1 MNILVVDDSRVLRL
15 LLQEVFKQH
24 GYRVFEAE
32 SGEQALELVQHEHI
46 DIITMD
52 VHMPGINGFE
62 TTERILEIR
71 GIPII
76 ILSASTSVTSN
87 QAAIRALEAGALA
100 ILEKPENPLAENF
113 DSQIDELTRTVRIMR
128 EVRVIRR
135 RRKAAI
141 GALAADLPEH
151 LKTAVQSIH
160 PQVVIIAA
168 SAGGPGV
175 LKDILSAIKTP
186 FPLPIVLI
194 QHIAPGFSNSFITW
208 LKRYTA
214 MSIQLATNH
223 QALKPNSVIIP
234 PDNYQLAF
242 SATQHV
248 YLTERTASQPICPS
262 ADITL
267 QSAARTFKNTA
278 IGIQLSGMGK
288 DGAVGIQMLHHV
300 GALTLAQQ
308 PQTATIASMPE
319 AAIRTGAVAHILTP
333 AEIGTML
340 NKIAEQVQHELQTQE

>member
-1 MNILVVDDSRVLRL
+1 MNILVVDDSRVVRL
-15 LLQEVFKQH
+15 LLREVFQQH

-32 SGEQALELVQHEHI
+32 SGEQALEMVQREHV

-76 ILSASTSVTSN
+76 ILSASTSVSSN

-113 DSQIDELTRTVRIMR
+113 DSQIDELIRTLRIMR

-135 RRKAAI
+135 RRRPSTPAQPKRELNEQLRSSVAN
-141 GALAADLPEH
+141 L
-151 LKTAVQSIH
+151 Q
-160 PQVVIIAA
+160 PQVIIIAA

-175 LKDILSAIKTP
+175 LKDIFSALQTP

-194 QHIAPGFSNSFITW
+194 QHIAPGFSDSFIRW
-208 LKRYTA
+208 LQRYTD
-214 MSIQLATNH
+214 MTIQVATNH
-223 QALKPNSVIIP
+223 QSLKPNQVIIP
-234 PDNYQLAF
+234 PDGFQLAF
-242 SATQHV
+242 SATQNI
-248 YLTERTASQPICPS
+248 YLSARTAQQAICPS

-267 QSAARTFKNTA
+267 QSAARTFQQGA
-278 IGIQLSGMGK
+278 IGVQLSGMGR
-288 DGAVGIQMLHHV
+288 DGAVGIQLLHQV

-308 PQTATIASMPE
+308 PNTATIASMPE
-319 AAIRTGAVAHILTP
+319 AAIKTGAVSHVLTP
-333 AEIGTML
+333 AEIGAML
-340 NKIAEQVQHELQTQE
+340 NKIADQVQQELQT

>member
-1 MNILVVDDSRVLRL
+1 MNILVVDDSRVVRL
-15 LLQEVFKQH
+15 LLREIFQQH

-32 SGEQALELVQHEHI
+32 SGEQALELVQKEHI

-62 TTERILEIR
+62 TTERILELR

-76 ILSASTSVTSN
+76 ILSASTSVSSN

-135 RRKAAI
+135 RRRAN
-141 GALAADLPEH
+141 
-151 LKTAVQSIH
+151 AVTKQNQLNEKLQTDIAELQ
-160 PQVVIIAA
+160 PKVVIIAA

-175 LKDILSAIKTP
+175 LKEILSTIKAP

-194 QHIAPGFSNSFITW
+194 QHIAPGFSDSFINW
-208 LKRYTA
+208 LQRYTG
-214 MSIQLATNH
+214 MTIHLATNH
-223 QALKPNSVIIP
+223 QSLKPNQVIIP

-242 SATQHV
+242 SATQNVH
-248 YLTERTASQPICPS
+248 LTERTASQPICPS
-262 ADITL
+262 ADITM
-267 QSAARTFKNTA
+267 QSAARTFQHKA

-288 DGAVGIQMLHHV
+288 DGAIGIQMLHQV
-300 GALTLAQQ
+300 GALTLAQK
-308 PQTATIASMPE
+308 PQSATIASMPE
-319 AAIRTGAVAHILTP
+319 AAIKTGAVSYILTP

-340 NKIAEQVQHELQTQE
+340 NKIAEQVQQELQIEE

>member
-1 MNILVVDDSRVLRL
+1 MNILVVDDSRVVRL
-15 LLQEVFKQH
+15 LLREVFQQH

-32 SGEQALELVQHEHI
+32 SGEQALEMVQKEHI

-62 TTERILEIR
+62 TTERILELR

-76 ILSASTSVTSN
+76 ILSASTSVSSN

-135 RRKAAI
+135 RRKTTAAASKNELNEKLQTDI
-141 GALAADLPEH
+141 AELQP
-151 LKTAVQSIH
+151 K
-160 PQVVIIAA
+160 VVIIAA

-175 LKDILSAIKTP
+175 LKEILSTIKAP

-194 QHIAPGFSNSFITW
+194 QHIAPGFSDSFINW
-208 LKRYTA
+208 LQRYTG
-214 MSIQLATNH
+214 MEIRLAANH
-223 QALKPNSVIIP
+223 QSLKPNQVIIP

-242 SATQHV
+242 SATQNV
-248 YLTERTASQPICPS
+248 YLTERTANHPICPS
-262 ADITL
+262 ADITM
-267 QSAARTFKNTA
+267 QSAARTFQHTA

-288 DGAVGIQMLHHV
+288 DGAIGIQMLHQV
-300 GALTLAQQ
+300 GAITLAQK
-308 PQTATIASMPE
+308 PQSATIASMPE
-319 AAIRTGAVAHILTP
+319 AAIRTGAVSHILTP
-333 AEIGTML
+333 AEIGAML
-340 NKIAEQVQHELQTQE
+340 NKIAEQVQQELQIEE